1 MDNSLKAYTQKYD
14 QENYGLQYP
23 DGHVIRFYERILKYK
38 LNKTSGNILDFGCGN
53 GIHSKYFHTKGFKTF
68 GVDIVESLNNTWKN
82 DPNIDENNF
91 HVIKPNAS
99 IKDLFSEKMD
109 LIFANQSLYYLPLE
123 DFKKTI
129 QEFYDICNDGAII
142 FATMMSDKGYSAFER
157 SEPLENAL
165 VEVKSICETSDRLKE
180 SPSSFMR
187 FTKDIEQ
194 LKEDFKPFKPLFW
207 GDYEL
212 MNLHNF
218 EGSVEHYIYIGQK

>member
-1 MDNSLKAYTQKYD
+1 MIDNSLEAYTQKYD

-38 LNKTSGNILDFGCGN
+38 LQKTSGNLLDFGCGN
-53 GIHSKYFHTKGFKTF
+53 GIHSKYFQTKGFKTF
-68 GVDIVESLNNTWKN
+68 GVDIVESLNTTWKN
-82 DPNIDENNF
+82 DANINENNF

-99 IKDLFSEKMD
+99 IKKLFNEKMD

-123 DFKKTI
+123 DFKNTI

-142 FATMMSDKGYSAFER
+142 FATMMSNKGYSAFER
-157 SEPLENAL
+157 SEALENGL
-165 VEVKSICETSDRLKE
+165 CEVKHTGRLN
-180 SPSSFMR
+180 SSTYMR
-187 FTKDIEQ
+187 FIKNIQDLKDN
-194 LKEDFKPFKPLFW
+194 FKPFKPLFW